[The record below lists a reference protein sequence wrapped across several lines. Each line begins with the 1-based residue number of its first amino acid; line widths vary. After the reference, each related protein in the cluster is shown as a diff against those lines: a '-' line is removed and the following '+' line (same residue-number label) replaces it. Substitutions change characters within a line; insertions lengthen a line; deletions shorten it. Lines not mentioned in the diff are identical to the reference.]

1 MRSQG
6 DFFLSSVLGYYIYL
20 DNDDVSTSECN
31 LYHTYIIIVVIVII
45 LHFSRCHGLSFHCL
59 LLPFDFLCQQVQQEG
74 KGSQPGLK
82 RTANQ
87 RHHRHSPPLWS
98 SQYSSIIS
106 IMASFLFSSS
116 SLSLTMI
123 MMISL
128 ASWHYSDHHWDHH
141 KADTCSKASPPALSP
156 WSPIP
161 PTESLLP
168 LPKIHDAPPSSS

>member
-1 MRSQG
+1 MRFQG
-6 DFFLSSVLGYYIYL
+6 DFFLSSVL
-20 DNDDVSTSECN
+20 DDVSTSECN
-31 LYHTYIIIVVIVII
+31 LYHTFIIIVVIVII
-45 LHFSRCHGLSFHCL
+45 FHFSRCHGLSFHCL

-82 RTANQ
+82 RTAN
-87 RHHRHSPPLWS
+87 HHRHSPPLWS
-98 SQYSSIIS
+98 SQDSSIIS

-123 MMISL
+123 MMISM

-141 KADTCSKASPPALSP
+141 KTDTCSKASPPALSP